1 MDREEIIRRIRNL
14 DPDRLEQVRLFLDQ
28 LQGLPENQ
36 IGAKAPDPEEPEPGK

>member
-36 IGAKAPDPEEPEPGK
+36 RGAKAPDPEEPEPGK